1 MRISNAFSLGL
12 VLFFSVVGL
21 PQTSSAQ
28 TEPDLQ
34 YYKEPGIYPTR
45 SYLNQHFSEHID
57 PFTGRLQL
65 HYVDLFIPG
74 NGGFDLEITR
84 SYTNVDDS
92 ITLETPVP
100 FGLGW
105 TVHFGRVLR
114 QSNISLCDVDR
125 AGGNQMPV
133 LELPNGSRQIL
144 FRDDYSP
151 FVGTAGFITTT
162 RWRAECMPG
171 LVTGLRVFA
180 PNGTRYEMTE
190 RGNAPSGQNAWYTT
204 KITDR
209 NGNSVSISYTS
220 LSGNVVPSS
229 ISTSDG
235 RSVTFSYSGTD
246 FNAHLTSISDG
257 LRTWQ
262 YTYKQVVGVVG
273 LWLLAEVVPP
283 AGGSWKYAYKE
294 AFDNIPGLY
303 SIKTLTYPQGGTIN
317 YTYTSVI
324 FNSGASTVVTNTAVS
339 QKTASGGTWTFS
351 YTPSTGFG
359 INDKTTVNTPSGT
372 ITYEHIG
379 YNTVGVGT
387 KWQFGLLISK
397 QIGTEQTETYA
408 WTSQTISNQS
418 NVRPGST
425 LAFDTTANAPVL
437 SQRAIARNGNTYTT
451 AYSVF
456 DTFGNAQ
463 SVAESS
469 TGFSRTTTLTYAINT
484 SLWKIRQVKDETF
497 DVGFSIG
504 RTIDPNG
511 NVTQETRFGVTTNY
525 AYDPQGNLS
534 TRTNARG
541 KVATFSNYSR
551 GIPQSETHPVSS
563 MKGITTTRVVNPA
576 GTVGSETDGKGDKIS
591 YTYDGLSRIT
601 GITYPRVGSANV
613 VVSWAPASMT
623 LTRGTFTQTTN
634 YDGFGRISSTTKTAQ
649 FWPSQTATVTFRYD
663 ELGRRT
669 FQSYPSSALGT
680 TYFYD
685 VLDRVKTVTH
695 GDTTRRIYTYNPTSV
710 TVNNER
716 GVDQV
721 ASYRAFGDPD
731 KRELIG
737 ISVPVL
743 SSVNLSIVRNSI
755 GQIRSVSQGIRTRT
769 YEYYPATNFLRRIN
783 DPETGDTIFGRDEVG
798 NMTSRQVALSPMTT
812 YAYDD
817 SDRLTGINYPSP
829 TPAVTRTYYDDGMLQ
844 DVMNGIASRHFEYD
858 PNKNLTL
865 ERLVI
870 DGGSFE
876 VRHTYGANDGRD
888 TTSYPS
894 GTVVNFASNGFGRPT
909 QATPFLNG
917 VDFHPTGEVK
927 TIAYANGVTTS
938 VTLTSSRLW
947 PQRFTSLK
955 SGTTTVADFQYSLYD
970 GLGNVTKFED
980 FFEPANTIPSLGY
993 DQVDRLLSWDDSSA
1007 PAVQRRFGYDGV
1019 GNLTSQSVGSS
1030 VMTYSYDASN
1040 RLNSISGTGG
1050 ARSYPSFSYDVYGNV
1065 MNNGSQSFAY
1075 DDAGNMTCARCGQ
1088 VDASGYL
1095 YDGLN
1100 IRVRAQK
1107 SGATTYFTYGL
1118 DGNLLSELTLGAGGG
1133 VDLRDY
1139 VYLAGRQVAVRAST
1153 QVPSTVTSSSGS
1165 ISATAGSSVTLTVN
1179 VSGAS
1184 PTGTVTFTLGSTVL
1198 GTANVVNG
1206 SASLTVSGLP
1216 VGNNT
1221 IVATYSG
1228 DANNTSGSTTLS
1240 VNVYDLSW
1248 LPAILQL
1255 LLDD

>member
-1 MRISNAFSLGL
+1 
-12 VLFFSVVGL
+12 
-21 PQTSSAQ
+21 
-28 TEPDLQ
+28 
-34 YYKEPGIYPTR
+34 
-45 SYLNQHFSEHID
+45 
-57 PFTGRLQL
+57 
-65 HYVDLFIPG
+65 
-74 NGGFDLEITR
+74 
-84 SYTNVDDS
+84 
-92 ITLETPVP
+92 
-100 FGLGW
+100 
-105 TVHFGRVLR
+105 
-114 QSNISLCDVDR
+114 
-125 AGGNQMPV
+125 MPV
-133 LELPNGSRQIL
+133 LELPNGSRYIL
-144 FRDDYSP
+144 FRDDFQFP
-151 FVGTAGFITTT
+151 NTGGFMTTG
-162 RWRAECMPG
+162 RWRAECMNAG
-171 LVTGLRVFA
+171 GGLRVFA
-180 PNGTRYEMTE
+180 PNGTRYEMTQL
-190 RGNAPSGQNAWYTT
+190 GNAPTGQNAWYTT
-204 KITDR
+204 KIIDR
-209 NGNSVSISYTS
+209 NNNSMSINYTS
-220 LSGNVVPSS
+220 LSGNVVPLS
-229 ISTSDG
+229 ITMSDG
-235 RSVTFSYSGTD
+235 RQQVNFRYSSALFD
-246 FNAHLTSISDG
+246 AHLTSIDDG
-257 LRTWQ
+257 TRTWI
-262 YTYKQVVGVVG
+262 YSYKQVAGAWFLTQVT
-273 LWLLAEVVPP
+273 PP
-283 AGGSWKYAYKE
+283 AGGSWQYAYKE
-294 AFDNIPGLY
+294 VFDNVAGLY

-317 YTYTSVI
+317 YTYSSVT
-324 FNSGASTVVTNTAVS
+324 FTAGAPTPVLNTVVN
-339 QKTASGGTWTFS
+339 QKTIQTGGTWTFS

-387 KWQFGLLISK
+387 YWQFGLLVSK
-397 QIGTEQTETYA
+397 QSGSEQTETYT

-484 SLWKIRQVKDETF
+484 SLWKIRQVKDESF
-497 DVGFSIG
+497 DGFSIL

-511 NVTQETRFGVTTNY
+511 NVAQETRFGVTTNY

-541 KVATFSNYSR
+541 KAATFSNYSR
-551 GIPQSETHPVSS
+551 GIPQTETHPVSGT
-563 MKGITTTRVVNPA
+563 KAITITRVVNPA

-601 GITYPRVGSANV
+601 GIIYPRVGSANV
-613 VVSWAPASMT
+613 AVSWAPASMT

-634 YDGFGRISSTTKTAQ
+634 YDGFGRISSTAKTAQ
-649 FWPSQTATVTFRYD
+649 LWPSQTATVTSRYD

-680 TYFYD
+680 TYTYD
-685 VLDRVKTVTH
+685 MLDRVKTATH

-716 GVDQV
+716 GIDQT

-731 KRELIG
+731 KRDLIG
-737 ISVPVL
+737 ISVAALP
-743 SSVNLSIVRNSI
+743 SVNLSIVRNPI

-844 DVMNGIASRHFEYD
+844 DVMNGITSRHFEYD

-894 GTVVNFASNGFGRPT
+894 GTIVNFASNGFGRPT

-938 VTLTSSRLW
+938 VTLTPSRLW

-1007 PAVQRRFGYDGV
+1007 PAVQRRFSYDGV
-1019 GNLTSQSVGSS
+1019 GNLTLQSVGSS

-1050 ARSYPSFSYDVYGNV
+1050 ARSYPSFSYDVYGNIT
-1065 MNNGSQSFAY
+1065 NNGSQSFAY

-1088 VDASGYL
+1088 ADASGYL

-1100 IRVRAQK
+1100 MRVRAQK

-1118 DGNLLSELTLGAGGG
+1118 DGNLLSELTLGVGGG

-1139 VYLAGRQVAVRAST
+1139 VYLAGRQVAVRTST
-1153 QVPSTVTSSSGS
+1153 QVPTTVTTSSASV
-1165 ISATAGSSVTLTVN
+1165 SAVVGSSVTLTVFI
-1179 VSGAS
+1179 SGAS
-1184 PTGTVTFTLGSTVL
+1184 PTGTVTFKEGSTVL
-1198 GTANVVNG
+1198 GTSMVTNG
-1206 SASLTVSGLP
+1206 SASLNISGLG
-1216 VGNNT
+1216 VGTHT

-1228 DANNTSGSTTLS
+1228 DANNASSSTTLT
-1240 VNVYDLSW
+1240 VNIYDLSW
-1248 LPAILQL
+1248 LPAILEL

>member
-1 MRISNAFSLGL
+1 MTRMRISNAFSLGL

-21 PQTSSAQ
+21 PRTSSAQ
-28 TEPDLQ
+28 TDPDLQ

-45 SYLNQHFSEHID
+45 SYLNQHFSENID

-65 HYVDLFIPG
+65 HYVDLYIPG
-74 NGGFDLEITR
+74 NGGFDFEITR
-84 SYTNVDDS
+84 SYTSVDDS
-92 ITLETPVP
+92 INPAATPTP
-100 FGLGW
+100 FGVGW
-105 TVHFGRVLR
+105 TMHFWRVLR
-114 QSNISLCDVDR
+114 RSDIALCDVNQ
-125 AGGNQMPV
+125 AGGSRMPV
-133 LELPNGSRQIL
+133 LELPNGSRYIL
-144 FRDDYSP
+144 FRDDFQFP
-151 FVGTAGFITTT
+151 NTGGFMTTG
-162 RWRAECMPG
+162 RWRAECMNAG
-171 LVTGLRVFA
+171 GGLRVFA
-180 PNGTRYEMTE
+180 PNGTRYEMTQL
-190 RGNAPSGQNAWYTT
+190 GNAPTGQNAWYTT
-204 KITDR
+204 KIIDR
-209 NGNSVSISYTS
+209 NNNSMSINYTS
-220 LSGNVVPSS
+220 LSGNVVPLS
-229 ISTSDG
+229 ITMSDG
-235 RSVTFSYSGTD
+235 RQQVNFHYSSALFD
-246 FNAHLTSISDG
+246 AHLTSIDDG
-257 LRTWQ
+257 TRTWI
-262 YTYKQVVGVVG
+262 YSYKQVAGAWFLTQVT
-273 LWLLAEVVPP
+273 PP
-283 AGGSWKYAYKE
+283 AGGSWQYAYKE
-294 AFDNIPGLY
+294 VFDNVAGLY

-317 YTYTSVI
+317 YTYSSVT
-324 FNSGASTVVTNTAVS
+324 FTAGAPTPVLNTVVN
-339 QKTASGGTWTFS
+339 QKTIQTGGTWTFS

-387 KWQFGLLISK
+387 YWQFGLLVSK
-397 QIGTEQTETYA
+397 QIGTEQTETYT

-484 SLWKIRQVKDETF
+484 SLWKIRQVKDESF
-497 DVGFSIG
+497 DGFSIL

-511 NVTQETRFGVTTNY
+511 NVAQETRFGVTTNY

-541 KVATFSNYSR
+541 KAATFSNYSR
-551 GIPQSETHPVSS
+551 GIPQTETHPVSGT
-563 MKGITTTRVVNPA
+563 KAITITRVVNPA

-601 GITYPRVGSANV
+601 GIIYPRVGSANV
-613 VVSWAPASMT
+613 AVSWAPASMT

-634 YDGFGRISSTTKTAQ
+634 YDGFGRISSTAKTAQ
-649 FWPSQTATVTFRYD
+649 LWPSQTATVTSRYD

-680 TYFYD
+680 TYTYD
-685 VLDRVKTVTH
+685 MLDRVKTATH

-716 GVDQV
+716 GIDQT

-731 KRELIG
+731 KRDLIG
-737 ISVPVL
+737 ISVAALP
-743 SSVNLSIVRNSI
+743 SVNLSIVRNPI

-844 DVMNGIASRHFEYD
+844 DVMNGITSRHFEYD

-894 GTVVNFASNGFGRPT
+894 GTIVNFASNGFGRPT

-938 VTLTSSRLW
+938 VTLTPSRLW

-1007 PAVQRRFGYDGV
+1007 PAVQRRFSYDGV

-1030 VMTYSYDASN
+1030 AMTYSYDASN
-1040 RLNSISGTGG
+1040 RLNSITGTGG
-1050 ARSYPSFSYDVYGNV
+1050 ARSYPSFSYDVYGNIT
-1065 MNNGSQSFAY
+1065 NNGSQSLAY

-1088 VDASGYL
+1088 ADASGYL

-1100 IRVRAQK
+1100 MRVRAQK

-1179 VSGAS
+1179 ISGAS

-1206 SASLTVSGLP
+1206 SASLTVSSLP